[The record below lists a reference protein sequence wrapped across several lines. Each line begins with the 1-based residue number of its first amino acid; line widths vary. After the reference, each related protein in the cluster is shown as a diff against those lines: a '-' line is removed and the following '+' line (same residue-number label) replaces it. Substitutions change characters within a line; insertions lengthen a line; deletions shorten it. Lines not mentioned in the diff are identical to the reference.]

1 MDTNDIIPR
10 WFQYKEECNLV
21 VVTPNGGSTVV
32 PVNIGM
38 RRKGIAIAYSKQ
50 DIYLIY
56 ANNHI
61 LFQTEQNGT
70 DWPNGGYTQELRRSL
85 SGYYIL
91 IHKGDIR
98 ISRPGRDDDYVYNES
113 IVGVFD
119 EYGKEIDRLVGSPRY
134 EKFAIGKYP
143 IEMGSGLLYY
153 EKSFYDVESLEIVFF
168 IPEDFQVETIFK
180 EGYCTLGNYS
190 KNTNIIAKVKN
201 SEIKDSF
208 DVRCIERVLK
218 TIKETGDLSIF
229 KFIESDYPKDQI
241 KYKFKQQVI
250 DEFIEKLGSTKDY
263 IKTNRGNYTNTKC
276 ISQNI
281 YSREQFL
288 EGRDLLSTADL
299 KILNN
304 IKNHLIEI
312 YKESF
317 EESLFF
323 RFARLEKYIE
333 KGIKAIL
340 FNDFFFLVCEGYSTY
355 GHSGNFFYIFDYYG
369 KRLSRS
375 VYENIGYLQENMSDH
390 SSLNTKIKFYNNMFT
405 YAKEKSEEMGILKIV
420 DGEVV
425 ETQYPN
431 FMFSKEHWGYINMYT
446 YTDFIKK
453 DDHYYTYLG
462 EEIPLHYVHV
472 RDEVIIDNLEL
483 RPFPHFEYSTNHM
496 GRVSDILPRVLEGK
510 LCQPI
515 EEELYECI
523 DKVKKQNQ
531 ELHKNIS
538 KIEQIGTYKRGT
550 PDEYSLFYIE
560 YRPKATC
567 NTNGEITINAD
578 LGNVSFLK
586 NIE

>member
-1 MDTNDIIPR
+1 
-10 WFQYKEECNLV
+10 
-21 VVTPNGGSTVV
+21 
-32 PVNIGM
+32 
-38 RRKGIAIAYSKQ
+38 
-50 DIYLIY
+50 
-56 ANNHI
+56 
-61 LFQTEQNGT
+61 
-70 DWPNGGYTQELRRSL
+70 
-85 SGYYIL
+85 
-91 IHKGDIR
+91 
-98 ISRPGRDDDYVYNES
+98 
-113 IVGVFD
+113 
-119 EYGKEIDRLVGSPRY
+119 
-134 EKFAIGKYP
+134 
-143 IEMGSGLLYY
+143 
-153 EKSFYDVESLEIVFF
+153 
-168 IPEDFQVETIFK
+168 
-180 EGYCTLGNYS
+180 
-190 KNTNIIAKVKN
+190 
-201 SEIKDSF
+201 
-208 DVRCIERVLK
+208 
-218 TIKETGDLSIF
+218 
-229 KFIESDYPKDQI
+229 
-241 KYKFKQQVI
+241 
-250 DEFIEKLGSTKDY
+250 
-263 IKTNRGNYTNTKC
+263 
-276 ISQNI
+276 
-281 YSREQFL
+281 
-288 EGRDLLSTADL
+288 
-299 KILNN
+299 
-304 IKNHLIEI
+304 
-312 YKESF
+312 
-317 EESLFF
+317 
-323 RFARLEKYIE
+323 
-333 KGIKAIL
+333 
-340 FNDFFFLVCEGYSTY
+340 
-355 GHSGNFFYIFDYYG
+355 
-369 KRLSRS
+369 
-375 VYENIGYLQENMSDH
+375 
-390 SSLNTKIKFYNNMFT
+390 MFT

-586 NIE
+586 NMESWGRFP

>member
-10 WFQYKEECNLV
+10 WLQYKEECNLV
-21 VVTPNGGSTVV
+21 VVTSNGGSTVV

-50 DIYLIY
+50 DIYLID

-70 DWPNGGYTQELRRSL
+70 DWPNGEYTQELRRSL

-91 IHKGDIR
+91 IHKGDTR

-180 EGYCTLGNYS
+180 EGYCTLGYYS

-333 KGIKAIL
+333 KGIKAVL

-425 ETQYPN
+425 ETQYPD
-431 FMFSKEHWGYINMYT
+431 FLFCKEHWGYINMYT

-550 PDEYSLFYIE
+550 PGEYSLFYIE